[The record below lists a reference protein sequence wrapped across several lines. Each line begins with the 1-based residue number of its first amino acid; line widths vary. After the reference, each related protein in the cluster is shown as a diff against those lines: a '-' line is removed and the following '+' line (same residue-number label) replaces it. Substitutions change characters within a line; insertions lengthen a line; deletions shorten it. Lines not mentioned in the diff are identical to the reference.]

1 MSENNKRKYSK
12 RKGKERKKGYEEKNS
27 KYLNYG
33 QLRFKQIGLSKEII
47 RKLAGNSIL

>member
-1 MSENNKRKYSK
+1 MSENNKTKYRK
-12 RKGKERKKGYEEKNS
+12 RTEERKKGYEEKNS
-27 KYLNYG
+27 KYLNFG